1 MKMRKTIMLLCCVII
16 ASMGIFLTGC
26 GGSSEDSSSETK
38 PENQYIG
45 AWEAT
50 VITTTEDE
58 VMYDFKENNEV
69 CIFNFN
75 DDYTFK
81 LELAGVEYD
90 GTWELI
96 EGGLM
101 ITDTDNKQAN
111 IYYKDGELLWTLQE
125 GDIEGTYHFVKKE

>member
-1 MKMRKTIMLLCCVII
+1 MLFR
-16 ASMGIFLTGC
+16 S
-26 GGSSEDSSSETK
+26 
-38 PENQYIG
+38 
-45 AWEAT
+45 
-50 VITTTEDE
+50 E

>member
-1 MKMRKTIMLLCCVII
+1 
-16 ASMGIFLTGC
+16 
-26 GGSSEDSSSETK
+26 
-38 PENQYIG
+38 
-45 AWEAT
+45 
-50 VITTTEDE
+50 
-58 VMYDFKENNEV
+58 MYDFKENNEV

-111 IYYKDGELLWTLQE
+111 IYYKEGELLWTLQQ
-125 GDIEGTYHFVKKE
+125 GHLFFFCQLGIVDADLSHQDIHLLFQRRTFKFLRIFKLLFCLLDRCTVRCGLIVSMCHISSTA